1 MQSISN
7 RKKFTNRQT
16 NVRIKFNQKYKC
28 IQRSNRNLL
37 TIKRGTDV
45 SITVFI
51 IENRRIL

>member
-7 RKKFTNRQT
+7 RKKFTNHQT